1 MVDRINTNQ
10 PRTISTLWHWHP
22 EADVKQYGDATVG
35 SYPEGSLEIVP
46 VGDASFD
53 IQMIKGQENPEIQGW
68 YSPEYNLYEANVA
81 SIYNSEIKDTT
92 TFVWL
97 LIPSKGNAE
106 RQISRAK
113 IIRENQNAIELEV
126 YHNGKNYELSIPF
139 EDNSFVKFN
148 KNKGFV
154 DPYFSTKYF
163 Q

>member
-1 MVDRINTNQ
+1 
-10 PRTISTLWHWHP
+10 
-22 EADVKQYGDATVG
+22 
-35 SYPEGSLEIVP
+35 
-46 VGDASFD
+46 
-53 IQMIKGQENPEIQGW
+53 MIKGQENPEIQGW

-81 SIYNSEIKDTT
+81 SIYNSDIKDTT

-148 KNKGFV
+148 KK
-154 DPYFSTKYF
+154 
-163 Q
+163 